1 MNNYKENMKSF
12 ANMMKPNYVEKTTHF
27 LKTLQ
32 SSSITTELQ
41 KFEVM
46 QRLDGISDYLRCIL
60 TEQAT
65 STSEQSDLLEEVK
78 LNN

>member
-1 MNNYKENMKSF
+1 MKTL
-12 ANMMKPNYVEKTTHF
+12 ANLLKPTYVEKTTHF

-32 SSSITTELQ
+32 SQSITTELQ

-60 TEQAT
+60 TEQSAQT
-65 STSEQSDLLEEVK
+65 SDHRDVLEEIK
-78 LNN
+78 MNNKDK